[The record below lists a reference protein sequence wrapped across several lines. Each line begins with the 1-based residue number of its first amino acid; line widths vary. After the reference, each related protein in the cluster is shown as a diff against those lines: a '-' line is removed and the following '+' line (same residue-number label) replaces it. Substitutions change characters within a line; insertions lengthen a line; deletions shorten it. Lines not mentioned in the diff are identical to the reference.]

1 MVAGR
6 WVIAFDS
13 SCCRCRAMADEV
25 KGYAGSRLDVMPLDD
40 PRVQAW
46 RTQALGSR
54 PPHAPT
60 LIRVADRE
68 APVRAWTGWPM
79 GVRLALRLGP
89 RSTARLLR
97 ALGSEG
103 RAPDVPAEGMGRGR
117 FVRLA
122 GLGVVAAVLGGG
134 PVSEAS
140 AASPAEKWVEANR
153 ARLPREYE
161 AFAAHEM
168 SYRQAI
174 FAALAP
180 ADRSRLWLDHLTWY
194 RASRPDLTAEQRRVL
209 DRAQV
214 LFGRE
219 STFTG
224 SVDATLH
231 QELESLRKDAVAALG
246 QEEGRAALATLG
258 PVPAA
263 PLPGCGCSCVSDWC
277 SSSNCVCCVRDC
289 WCQPKLNGCGT
300 AFAYMCTG
308 TCGGVKPSR
317 TNTA

>member
-6 WVIAFDS
+6 WVLAFDS

-40 PRVQAW
+40 PQVQAW
-46 RTQALGSR
+46 RARALGPR

-60 LIRVADRE
+60 LIRVAEGE

-97 ALGSEG
+97 ALGSAG
-103 RAPDVPAEGMGRGR
+103 RAADAPVEGMGRGR

-153 ARLPREYE
+153 ARLPRDYE

-168 SYRQAI
+168 PYRQAI

-180 ADRSRLWLDHLTWY
+180 ADRSRLWLEHLERY
-194 RASRPDLTAEQRRVL
+194 RGSHQDLTAEQRGVL
-209 DRAQV
+209 DRAGV
-214 LFGRE
+214 VFGRE

-224 SVDATLH
+224 MNAALH
-231 QELESLRKDAVAALG
+231 QELESLRKDAIAILG
-246 QEEGRAALATLG
+246 REEGRAALATLG

-263 PLPGCGCSCVSDWC
+263 PLPGCTCSCYSDWC
-277 SSSNCVCCVRDC
+277 SPNGCVCCVRDC

-300 AFAYMCTG
+300 AFAYLCFG
-308 TCGGVKPSR
+308 TCGGVKP
-317 TNTA
+317 